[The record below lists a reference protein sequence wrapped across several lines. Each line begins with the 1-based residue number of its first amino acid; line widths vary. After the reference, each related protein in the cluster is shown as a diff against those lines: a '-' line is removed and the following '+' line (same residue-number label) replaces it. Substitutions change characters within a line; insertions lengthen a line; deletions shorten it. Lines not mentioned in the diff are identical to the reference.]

1 MPESLK
7 KLSKKESI
15 LYAFELL
22 IMLFDIFMAL
32 GSFFSISAFVGIL
45 FLLSGFLISPFCE
58 KLFRKIPSAS
68 FETSAITRVGIQIIS
83 SIVLF
88 IIAVAVGAS
97 KPAPDPVQTTAPP
110 EIMTSVAE
118 QTESKPESTTTT
130 MIETETETTITT
142 TTTVIEVETTTSITT
157 TIPET
162 TTIITTETTI
172 TTTTTIPETES
183 TTTTTTEK
191 VTEPPTEA
199 PTQPLTIPI
208 TEPPTVLETQP
219 PVSEPKLLYF
229 VLNLE
234 TNCIHINEECSA
246 AKKILPENRSAISIW
261 DDELANYYGV
271 YWACGKCS
279 SRYSSDLPKF

>member
-1 MPESLK
+1 MPENFK

-58 KLFRKIPSAS
+58 KSFRKISSAS

-97 KPAPDPVQTTAPP
+97 KPVPDPVQTTAPP
-110 EIMTSVAE
+110 EIMTSAVE
-118 QTESKPESTTTT
+118 QTESKPESNTTT
-130 MIETETETTITT
+130 MIETETETTVTT
-142 TTTVIEVETTTSITT
+142 TTTVIKVETTTTITR
-157 TIPET
+157 
-162 TTIITTETTI
+162 ETTI
-172 TTTTTIPETES
+172 TTTTTILE
-183 TTTTTTEK
+183 
-191 VTEPPTEA
+191 TEPPAEA
-199 PTQPLTIPI
+199 STQPLTIPI

-219 PVSEPKLLYF
+219 PVPEPKLLYF